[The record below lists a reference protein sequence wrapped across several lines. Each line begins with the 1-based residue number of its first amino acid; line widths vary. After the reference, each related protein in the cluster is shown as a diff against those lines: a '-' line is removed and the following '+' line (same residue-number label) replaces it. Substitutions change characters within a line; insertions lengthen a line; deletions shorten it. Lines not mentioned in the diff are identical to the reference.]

1 VPRDDG
7 GAANEAEDEQ
17 IPGGAAAEA
26 ADEQIPGGAEAA
38 LEQLAET
45 APGPGRRARRM
56 LVIANPYATTMRPA
70 LVQVVVAALQ
80 THYEVDAVDTQGP
93 DHATELSRDAARD
106 GYDIVLAF
114 GGDGTVNEAANGL
127 AGTSTALTCLPGGA
141 TNVYCRMIGLSTDV
155 VDSTARIL
163 DLAASDPVP
172 VDLARVNDRW
182 FTFSAGAGLDAA
194 VVERVDAHPRLK
206 ARFGPWFYAQSATA
220 TFLARYV
227 VNPPMVIAEIGG
239 TEVTGVSVF
248 VQNAQP
254 YTFFSRRPV
263 RLAEGTRIDSGDLSG
278 VVLTRANPVDMPG
291 ITYRLLAERSS
302 VERHRRVAAFDGL
315 TGLRVRSSDDRPVPI
330 QVDGDFIGAHE
341 EAVFTVRPGGLLVLG
356 GDGMVGRVGA
366 G

>member
-1 VPRDDG
+1 MPRDDG

-155 VDSTARIL
+155 VESTARIL
-163 DLAASDPVP
+163 DLAASEPVP

-254 YTFFSRRPV
+254 YTYFRKRPIN
-263 RLAEGTRIDSGDLSG
+263 LSDASSLTSGDLSG
-278 VVLTRANPVDMPG
+278 VVLTRANALDMPT
-291 ITYRLLAERSS
+291 IAYRLL
-302 VERHRRVAAFDGL
+302 VERARVGAHRRVHAFDGL
-315 TGLRVRSSDDRPVPI
+315 KELRVRSADDRPVPL
-330 QVDGDFIGAHE
+330 QVDGDYIGTAD
-341 EAVFTVRPGGLLVLG
+341 EAVFRARPGAL
-356 GDGMVGRVGA
+356 RVIS
-366 G
+366 

>member
-1 VPRDDG
+1 MLVFGLVMVP
-7 GAANEAEDEQ
+7 AAQAQ
-17 IPGGAAAEA
+17 
-26 ADEQIPGGAEAA
+26 A
-38 LEQLAET
+38 LERLADTHSLERLQPT
-45 APGPGRRARRM
+45 RRM
-56 LVIANPYATTMRPA
+56 LIIVNPYATTMSVRLRQLVVYA
-70 LVQVVVAALQ
+70 LQGRYEVEAIDTQRQGHAIELCREAALAGYDVVV
-80 THYEVDAVDTQGP
+80 
-93 DHATELSRDAARD
+93 
-106 GYDIVLAF
+106 AF

-127 AGTSTALTCLPGGA
+127 AGTRTALTPLPGGA
-141 TNVYCRMIGLSTDV
+141 TNVYCRMLGIPTDV
-155 VDSTARIL
+155 VDATERL
-163 DLAASDPVP
+163 LRLADQWEPRP
-172 VDLARVNDRW
+172 VDLGQVNDRW
-182 FTFSAGAGLDAA
+182 FTFAAGAGLDAT
-194 VVERVDAHPRLK
+194 VVERVDRHPRLK

-330 QVDGDFIGAHE
+330 QVDGDFIGTHE

-356 GDGMVGRVGA
+356 GDGTVGREGA